1 QCTNGHLMCAGCFIH
16 LLADS
21 RLKEE
26 QATCPNCRCE
36 ISKSLC
42 CRNLAV
48 EKAVSELPA
57 ECGFCARQFPRSL
70 LERHQKEECQD
81 RFSSLLFHVSPKFSQ
96 DPAAP
101 AAAFPCFSQIS
112 LSFSTSPKFPSHFP
126 LLSQISCFASLYF
139 SQISHLLFPQ
149 VQFRPYR
156 TDDFITRL
164 YYETPR
170 LTVLNQTWVLKARVN
185 DSERNPNLSCK
196 RTLSFQLIL
205 KSKVNSPME
214 CSFLLLEG
222 PYDDVKINP
231 VIYHFVFSNESNET
245 DYMALPIVDSVECN
259 KLLAAKNINLRL
271 FIFQIQK

>member
-1 QCTNGHLMCAGCFIH
+1 RNDDFIGMDWDG
-16 LLADS
+16 LGWDWDGLGWTGMGLGWTGMGLGWTGMDWDGIGMDWDGLGRTGMGLGWEWDGLGWTGMDWDEIMRS
-21 RLKEE
+21 RLWS
-26 QATCPNCRCE
+26 
-36 ISKSLC
+36 IL
-42 CRNLAV
+42 
-48 EKAVSELPA
+48 
-57 ECGFCARQFPRSL
+57 
-70 LERHQKEECQD
+70 
-81 RFSSLLFHVSPKFSQ
+81 
-96 DPAAP
+96 
-101 AAAFPCFSQIS
+101 
-112 LSFSTSPKFPSHFP
+112 
-126 LLSQISCFASLYF
+126 
-139 SQISHLLFPQ
+139 

-205 KSKVNSPME
+205 KSKVQSPME

>member
-1 QCTNGHLMCAGCFIH
+1 MAPSPIGRRRVA
-16 LLADS
+16 
-21 RLKEE
+21 
-26 QATCPNCRCE
+26 
-36 ISKSLC
+36 SL
-42 CRNLAV
+42 
-48 EKAVSELPA
+48 
-57 ECGFCARQFPRSL
+57 G
-70 LERHQKEECQD
+70 
-81 RFSSLLFHVSPKFSQ
+81 
-96 DPAAP
+96 PAAP
-101 AAAFPCFSQIS
+101 ARLGSATELRFDLGSRLTLSAAG
-112 LSFSTSPKFPSHFP
+112 LSGEARSVGVGAGWGP
-126 LLSQISCFASLYF
+126 LPPDPALPGFLCL
-139 SQISHLLFPQ
+139 PE

-205 KSKVNSPME
+205 KSKINSPME

-222 PYDDVKINP
+222 PYDDVKIHP
-231 VIYHFVFSNESNET
+231 VIYHFVFSNENNET

>member
-1 QCTNGHLMCAGCFIH
+1 APFPPPAPPGVIRGCPGWSPEGGLGAPIPP
-16 LLADS
+16 
-21 RLKEE
+21 K
-26 QATCPNCRCE
+26 PP
-36 ISKSLC
+36 LC
-42 CRNLAV
+42 H
-48 EKAVSELPA
+48 P
-57 ECGFCARQFPRSL
+57 
-70 LERHQKEECQD
+70 
-81 RFSSLLFHVSPKFSQ
+81 SPCV
-96 DPAAP
+96 PE
-101 AAAFPCFSQIS
+101 
-112 LSFSTSPKFPSHFP
+112 
-126 LLSQISCFASLYF
+126 
-139 SQISHLLFPQ
+139 

-205 KSKVNSPME
+205 KSKINSPME

-231 VIYHFVFSNESNET
+231 VIYHFVFSNENNET